1 MNTKRRPV
9 ICLASLGKRWLK
21 HQNSQIRALLSDLLT
36 LWLQMLSRHPQS
48 RLCSLVLVTEA
59 DVKLIKSVY
68 FPSLIKIC
76 LFLLSQNS
84 CDVSTK
90 TGVVRN
96 PK

>member
-1 MNTKRRPV
+1 MSKHSHSEHLRVPLSHFLLVVVADV
-9 ICLASLGKRWLK
+9 I
-21 HQNSQIRALLSDLLT
+21 NN
-36 LWLQMLSRHPQS
+36 PQS

-59 DVKLIKSVY
+59 AVQLIKSVY

-90 TGVVRN
+90 IDVLRN
-96 PK
+96 SK